1 MRFST
6 VEQPD
11 LQQLQMKRLQ
21 QQQATRLANFNYHP
35 AAVEGAATTASVT
48 APPPRFSHS
57 ILLQQQDH
65 HRHHHHHR

>member
-21 QQQATRLANFNYHP
+21 QHQPTGLANFNYNP
-35 AAVEGAATTASVT
+35 VAAEGATTTVSVT
-48 APPPRFSHS
+48 APVPHFSHS
-57 ILLQQQDH
+57 ILLQQ
-65 HRHHHHHR
+65 